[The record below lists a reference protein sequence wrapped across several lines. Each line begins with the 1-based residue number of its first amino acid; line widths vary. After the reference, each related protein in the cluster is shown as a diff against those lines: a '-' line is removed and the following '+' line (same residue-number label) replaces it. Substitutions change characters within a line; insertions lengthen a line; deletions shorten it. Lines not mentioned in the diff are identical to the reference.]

1 MTWIERVA
9 DAALAAVD
17 RLHLFSRRT
26 IDEWRQVQ
34 RDAELSA
41 ARVREQTASDIAQM
55 SDDERAQLPNRL
67 EQVYLGCDGGDH
79 DD

>member
-17 RLHLFSRRT
+17 RLHLFRRRT

-34 RDAELSA
+34 REAELSA

-67 EQVYLGCDGGDH
+67 EQVYLGCDGGAH